1 MKKRSCIRE
10 RTFKKDGVNRYINES
25 VKSSQ
30 TLMTVALK
38 NAGISN
44 ISDVSGFRCNY
55 DGGMI

>member
-1 MKKRSCIRE
+1 MKKSSGIRE
-10 RTFKKDGVNRYINES
+10 CAFKKDDVNRYINQS

-44 ISDVSGFRCNY
+44 ISDVSSFRYNY